1 MQNIMQHMKRLKW
14 LTGFV
19 VFIVSLIG
27 LQGARPAL
35 AGSPTEAIKETID
48 TVFAILHDP
57 VLKGDEKKEER
68 NMLLRKTVAA
78 RFDFQEMAKRA
89 LGPYWKRYEIK
100 QEKFAVLFADL
111 LGAVYLDT
119 IEWGV
124 KAEAFYLHE
133 SVEGEDAEVDTKIV
147 PSNGEGLEI
156 SYKLHMVEGEWKA
169 YDVLVEHISMIQNYR
184 SQFYHILGRHSFDE
198 LLERMRKKIEAL
210 RKWS

>member
-1 MQNIMQHMKRLKW
+1 MHVIKRSRL
-14 LTGFV
+14 LTG
-19 VFIVSLIG
+19 IVILTVIG
-27 LQGARPAL
+27 IWLQGARPAF
-35 AGSPTEAIKETID
+35 AGGPTEAIKETID

-57 VLKGDEKKEER
+57 AFKGDEKKEER
-68 NMLLRKTVAA
+68 NTLLRETVAA
-78 RFDFQEMAKRA
+78 RFDFHEMAKRA
-89 LGPYWKRYEIK
+89 LGPYWKRYETK
-100 QEKFAVLFADL
+100 QEKFAILFTDL

-124 KAEAFYLHE
+124 KAEVFYLYE
-133 SVEGEDAEVDTKIV
+133 RVEGEDAEVDTKIV

-210 RKWS
+210 RKLS